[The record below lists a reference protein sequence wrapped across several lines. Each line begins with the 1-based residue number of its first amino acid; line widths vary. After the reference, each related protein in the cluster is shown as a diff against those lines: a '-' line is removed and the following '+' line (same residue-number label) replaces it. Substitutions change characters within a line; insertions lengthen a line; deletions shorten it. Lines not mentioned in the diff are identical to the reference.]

1 MYLSISGTD
10 WFCFLNGYKLLLSNV
25 FEECKYIVKE
35 IEVSRNV
42 IEDLEILFVES
53 DKEDYY

>member
-1 MYLSISGTD
+1 MYLSISGID